1 MTSISGGAQLEGY
14 VVPEGWLLEGLP
26 SQPDFALLST
36 PPLCCYFVTID
47 FRMRGFRNGYTTTG
61 RLVGED
67 WNTKRKKYGGRNWK
81 QALVDDA
88 AAELRKVL
96 R

>member
-1 MTSISGGAQLEGY
+1 MTSISGGARLEGY

-36 PPLCCYFVTID
+36 PPPCSYFVTID
-47 FRMRGFRNGYTTTG
+47 FRLRGFRSGYSTTG
-61 RLVGED
+61 RLVGEE
-67 WNTKRKKYGGRNWK
+67 WNKKRKKYGGRGWK
-81 QALVDDA
+81 QELIDDA
-88 AAELRKVL
+88 VTKLREVL